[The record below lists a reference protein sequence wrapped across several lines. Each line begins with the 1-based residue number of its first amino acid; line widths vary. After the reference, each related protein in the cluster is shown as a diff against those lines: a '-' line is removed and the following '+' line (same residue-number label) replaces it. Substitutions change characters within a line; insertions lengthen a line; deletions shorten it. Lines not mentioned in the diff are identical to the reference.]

1 MDGKERYLCVS
12 FNFEGLGRSGNFQNV
27 RGGYLLSI
35 SPAKGSQRLFF
46 GTENTKAYSTSK
58 NNVTIQHFFRKK
70 AQKTLD
76 MVFRDFL
83 WIHAPVAA
91 LH

>member
-1 MDGKERYLCVS
+1 MSPLIRIA
-12 FNFEGLGRSGNFQNV
+12 
-27 RGGYLLSI
+27 I
-35 SPAKGSQRLFF
+35 S
-46 GTENTKAYSTSK
+46 
-58 NNVTIQHFFRKK
+58 NNAQQHNKVTIQHFFRKK

>member
-1 MDGKERYLCVS
+1 MPPFAPSLADWSMVMDGKERYLCVS

-58 NNVTIQHFFRKK
+58 NNQ
-70 AQKTLD
+70 QK
-76 MVFRDFL
+76 
-83 WIHAPVAA
+83 
-91 LH
+91 